1 MEWDLLDMRWQTLSR
16 HVERGEVG
24 LGLGSWVGLG
34 SKQHPHGIGGLVA
47 GREIR

>member
-24 LGLGSWVGLG
+24 LGLGSWIGLG
-34 SKQHPHGIGGLVA
+34 SEQRTHFFGGLEA
-47 GREIR
+47 GREVG